1 MFPLGICWCRR
12 AVLGD
17 RPLNLRVPLHLVPLP
32 HLQHALLPP
41 SPLPLSGPLPV
52 DPLPASLTPRRATCA
67 YFSSICRTSAVTKW
81 RRARASCFA
90 AGKYCRAL
98 MFNPRGEG
106 HDGTARRG
114 NRADDSAYRA
124 RPPCVP
130 PASPRPAPTDAAS
143 QLAAPRSITK
153 PRSRNN
159 NIHVSRSRDP
169 VARQGH
175 HSGSYFSGAA
185 TGMAVGG
192 NGRGRREKRG

>member
-1 MFPLGICWCRR
+1 MSAGCVGRQTTQPACPSSLSPPTHIY
-12 AVLGD
+12 
-17 RPLNLRVPLHLVPLP
+17 NM
-32 HLQHALLPP
+32 PP
-41 SPLPLSGPLPV
+41 SPPPPSPVPLSGPLPV

-130 PASPRPAPTDAAS
+130 PPRAHRRRVSISRAPLHHKAS
-143 QLAAPRSITK
+143 
-153 PRSRNN
+153 
-159 NIHVSRSRDP
+159 
-169 VARQGH
+169 
-175 HSGSYFSGAA
+175 FS
-185 TGMAVGG
+185 
-192 NGRGRREKRG
+192 KQ